1 MISDK
6 PTLNPDG
13 SIKTV
18 FNPNDY
24 YRDGSFAEISK
35 LLDKKANIASPVF
48 TGSLNAVSGSFSG
61 ALDVNGGLIVP
72 SGKTLT
78 LNGNIQANATTITP
92 TTLSY
97 VDATSSIQTQIN
109 NLSGSGSLQAYVY
122 MLTPAANVTLTQ
134 STMARLMHIM
144 LDKNTTFELPLP
156 STLSNGTR
164 FSFYT
169 YSIGSLGAYTLT
181 LTSPVGSN
189 RFRDVNN
196 VGSPSGSLSITSNA
210 PLVEF
215 VVNNGLYWRIL

>member
-1 MISDK
+1 MISEK

-24 YRDGSFAEISK
+24 YKDSTLVEIQR
-35 LLDKKANIASPVF
+35 LLDKKANTASPVF
-48 TGSLNAVSGSFSG
+48 TGSLNAISGSFTG
-61 ALDVNGGLIVP
+61 ALSADGGFIVP
-72 SGKTLT
+72 SGKNIT
-78 LNGNIQANATTITP
+78 LNGNIIANTVTVTP

-97 VDATSSIQTQIN
+97 LDATSSVQTQLN
-109 NLSGSGSLQAYVY
+109 NLGGALQSYVY
-122 MLTPAANVTLTQ
+122 MLGPAANVTLTQ
-134 STMARLMHIM
+134 STMARLIHIL

-156 STLSNGTR
+156 NSLPNGTR

-169 YSIGSLGAYTLT
+169 YSIGVLGAYTLT

-196 VGSPSGSLSITSNA
+196 VGSPSGSITITSNA

-215 VVNNGLYWRIL
+215 VVNTGLYWRIL

>member
-24 YRDGSFAEISK
+24 YRDSTLSEVQR
-35 LLDKKANIASPVF
+35 LLDKKANTASPVF
-48 TGSLNAVSGSFSG
+48 TGSLNAISGSFSG
-61 ALDVNGGLIVP
+61 SLGADGGLIVP
-72 SGKTLT
+72 SGKNIA
-78 LNGNIQANATTITP
+78 LNGNIIANAVTVTP

-97 VDATSSIQTQIN
+97 LDATSSVQTQLN
-109 NLSGSGSLQAYVY
+109 NLGGSLQPYVY
-122 MLTPAANVTLTQ
+122 MVGPAANVTLTQ
-134 STMARLMHIM
+134 STMARLIHVL

-156 STLSNGTR
+156 TSLPNGTR

-169 YSIGSLGAYTLT
+169 LSIGVLGAYTLT

-196 VGSPSGSLSITSNA
+196 VSSPSASISITSNS

-215 VVNNGLYWRIL
+215 VVNTGLYWRIL